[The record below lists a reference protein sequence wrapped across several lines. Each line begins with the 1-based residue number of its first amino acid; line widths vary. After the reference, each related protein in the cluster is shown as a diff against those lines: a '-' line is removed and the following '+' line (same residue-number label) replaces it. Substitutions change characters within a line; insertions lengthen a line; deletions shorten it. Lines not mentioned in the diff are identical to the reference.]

1 MDVGTII
8 VIAIAALVILAIV
21 AFATKR
27 RRTQKLDQR
36 RVEAHS
42 HREEARVRNAR
53 ADRAAAEAEERA
65 ARAKRE
71 QAMAEEQ
78 ATAAQR
84 ERRFATEREE
94 RAAELDPDG
103 DRDGAPGAEPR
114 THQVHEHQHDH
125 R

>member
-8 VIAIAALVILAIV
+8 AIAVAALVIVGLV
-21 AFATKR
+21 VMLGR
-27 RRTQKLDQR
+27 RRRQKVHDER
-36 RVEAHS
+36 RVEART

-78 ATAAQR
+78 AATAHR
-84 ERRFATEREE
+84 ERRFASEREE
-94 RAAELDPDG
+94 HAAHIDPDTDADAHRETG
-103 DRDGAPGAEPR
+103 TRRE
-114 THQVHEHQHDH
+114 EHQREQH
-125 R
+125 RR

>member
-8 VIAIAALVILAIV
+8 AIAIAALVIVGLV
-21 AFATKR
+21 VLVGR
-27 RRTQKLDQR
+27 RRRQKVHDER
-36 RVEAHS
+36 RVEART

-78 ATAAQR
+78 AATAHR
-84 ERRFATEREE
+84 ERRFASEREE
-94 RAAELDPDG
+94 HAAHIDPDTDG
-103 DRDGAPGAEPR
+103 DADTR
-114 THQVHEHQHDH
+114 TGERQHEQH
-125 R
+125 RR